1 MSNSEVKMA
10 EDQKNN
16 ANDAYEAVELA
27 RKSGKIKKGT
37 NEVTKSVERG
47 AAKLAVV
54 AQDVSPNEV
63 ILHLQPL
70 CKERGIPYVEVPSKD
85 DLGSAAGLMVGTSA
99 VAIVVEG
106 DAKNLIKSLSNG

>member
-1 MSNSEVKMA
+1 MA
-10 EDQKNN
+10 EDQKDN

-37 NEVTKSVERG
+37 NEVTKSTERG
-47 AAKLAVV
+47 AAKLVV
-54 AQDVSPNEV
+54 VSQDVSPREV
-63 ILHLQPL
+63 IMHLQPL
-70 CKERGIPYVEVPSKD
+70 CKEKSIPYVEVPSKD

-106 DAKNLIKSLSNG
+106 ESKNLIKKFANG

>member
-1 MSNSEVKMA
+1 MA

>member
-1 MSNSEVKMA
+1 MA
-10 EDQKNN
+10 EVSKEKISK
-16 ANDAYEAVELA
+16 AYEAIELA
-27 RKSGKIKKGT
+27 KKTGKIKKGA
-37 NEVTKSVERG
+37 NEVTKVVEKGTAKSV
-47 AAKLAVV
+47 VV

-70 CKERGIPYVEVPSKD
+70 CKEKGIPYVNVPSKD

>member
-1 MSNSEVKMA
+1 MA

-16 ANDAYEAVELA
+16 ANDAYEAIELA

-37 NEVTKSVERG
+37 NEVTKSAERG
-47 AAKLAVV
+47 AAKLVV
-54 AQDVSPNEV
+54 AAQDVSPKEV
-63 ILHLQPL
+63 IMHLQPL
-70 CKERGIPYVEVPSKD
+70 CKEKGIPYVEVPSKD

-99 VAIVVEG
+99 VSITVEG